1 MTTVI
6 NTHDMNSV
14 LTMGEKISF
23 IYQGD
28 KAWEGSRDELYA
40 STNERLNEFVFATKM
55 MQKSN
60 V

>member
-14 LTMGEKISF
+14 LTMGENILF

-28 KAWEGSRDELYA
+28 KAWEGGREAIYHSN
-40 STNERLNEFVFATKM
+40 NERLNEFVFASSVIK
-55 MQKSN
+55 KP
-60 V
+60 